1 MCFLVSTLTGTH
13 TELLL
18 VSAAGPTEVNAVAG
32 RNVTLAVPF
41 SGAPDTSV
49 IWFMGDVSVAIWI
62 IDSSTPA
69 NIPENHKDVL
79 KIEPNGSLTFVNVP
93 LDYSSNYTVEMT
105 KPGLGK
111 SSATFTLKVFGEYLT
126 RL

>member
-1 MCFLVSTLTGTH
+1 MCFLVSTLTGAH
-13 TELLL
+13 TELL

-32 RNVTLAVPF
+32 RNVTLATPF

-49 IWFMGDVSVAIWI
+49 IWLMGDVPVAIWI
-62 IDSSTPA
+62 IDSLTPA
-69 NIPENHKDVL
+69 NIPENHTDVL

-93 LDYSSNYTVEMT
+93 LGYSSDYTVEVT
-105 KPGLGK
+105 VSGLGK
-111 SSATFTLKVFGEYLT
+111 SLATFTLRVFGEYLT